1 MGPPYYAAPPSA
13 TQAGDVLG
21 KLRSNKLILHLS
33 AGALGGAVGA
43 LLAEVVPQEYSTSRL
58 MTIWVTG
65 LWSLLFTSVIA
76 TALFLSDAWHQ
87 RRELRPGRIGLT
99 WLFGAAAGFVAGAV
113 AQAVYLIPVDSF
125 EFKNYVLRT
134 FCWGIAGALIGGL
147 LSRTVPNLG
156 VGRGIAAGFV
166 GGCIGGISF
175 VLIAQQLPE
184 TWGRVVGIATL
195 GLSLGLAMYVVE
207 KLFREASLEVI
218 WAPGETTQIGLGLQ
232 PITIGGN
239 IEDDVFVRELPPNVS
254 TIVLNNGQIEHFEN
268 YSGART
274 LLTNGSQLQVGP
286 VYLVIHARQ

>member
-1 MGPPYYAAPPSA
+1 MPTS
-13 TQAGDVLG
+13 DVVG
-21 KLRSNKLILHLS
+21 KLRSNKLVLHLS
-33 AGALGGAVGA
+33 AGALGGALGA
-43 LLAEVVPQEYSTSRL
+43 LLAEVVPQEYSTSRF

-87 RRELRPGRIGLT
+87 RRELRPGRIGVT

-113 AQAVYLIPVDSF
+113 AQAVFLMPVDSF

-184 TWGRVVGIATL
+184 MWGRIVGIAAL
-195 GLSLGLAMYVVE
+195 GLALGLAMYVVE

-218 WAPGETTQIGLGLQ
+218 WAPGETTEIGLGLQ

-239 IEDDVFVRELPPNVS
+239 VEDDVFVRGLPPNVS
-254 TIVLNNGQIEHFEN
+254 TIVLSNGQIEHFEN
-268 YSGART
+268 YNGART

-286 VYLVIHARQ
+286 IYLVIHARQ